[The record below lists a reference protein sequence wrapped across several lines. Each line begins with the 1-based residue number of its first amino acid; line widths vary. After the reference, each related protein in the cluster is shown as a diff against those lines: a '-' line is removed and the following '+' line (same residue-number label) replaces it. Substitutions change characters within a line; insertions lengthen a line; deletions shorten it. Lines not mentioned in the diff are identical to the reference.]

1 MMRWLRDSHFKVT
14 MEAMEVETRRI
25 VIFYLRLLSS
35 VLQIGVYIIVSDQKI
50 RRIGALTQE

>member
-14 MEAMEVETRRI
+14 MEAMEVGTRRI